1 MTLPVS
7 ILMDGKPSYWLDLVR
22 LRNDPLAAMRR
33 ASSAAF
39 QLTPPLYAL
48 KYELAFRKV

>member
-7 ILMDGKPSYWLDLVR
+7 MLIDGKPYFWLDLVW
-22 LRNDPLAAMRR
+22 LRKEPLAAMRR
-33 ASSAAF
+33 ARNAAF

-48 KYELAFRKV
+48 KYELAFREA